1 MYNQTLPSDT
11 KPDSVGTFSFNLD
24 SLPQD
29 INDINNNLTLFIE
42 EIGIDYPD
50 LLLGESKILKV
61 KLYNNFPKYG
71 QLISYFVSHSI
82 QIISFITGFSSWSV

>member
-1 MYNQTLPSDT
+1 MLEGADNWIYCGGNNRVFNQALSSYNDPVE
-11 KPDSVGTFSFNLD
+11 PSVGTFSFNLD

-42 EIGIDYPD
+42 ESGLDYPD

-61 KLYNNFPKYG
+61 SL
-71 QLISYFVSHSI
+71 
-82 QIISFITGFSSWSV
+82 

>member
-11 KPDSVGTFSFNLD
+11 NPASVGTFSFNLE

-42 EIGIDYPD
+42 ESGLDYPD
-50 LLLGESKILKV
+50 LLLAENKILKV
-61 KLYNNFPKYG
+61 KLNKKFTQNCLRIMLR
-71 QLISYFVSHSI
+71 QL
-82 QIISFITGFSSWSV
+82 T